1 MGKNIAIIILLG
13 LIGFFGYYLFN
24 TQTIPPE
31 GEQALV
37 QRVKQ
42 KVSVVI
48 YSSNSCRYCLL
59 AKDFM
64 DKKGIQFDVR
74 DVNIGKNAREM
85 SERTNGSRGIPQI
98 FINHKHIGGW
108 SELNM
113 LEQKGFLDL
122 MLAGQTVDL
131 NK

>member
-13 LIGFFGYYLFN
+13 LIGFFGYFLFN
-24 TQTIPPE
+24 KQDRPAE
-31 GEQALV
+31 GEPALV

-48 YSSNSCRYCLL
+48 YSSNSCRYCLM

-64 DKKGIQFDVR
+64 GKKGIQFDVR

-85 SERTNGSRGIPQI
+85 SERTNGSRAIPQI

-108 SELNM
+108 TELNR
-113 LEQKGFLDL
+113 LEQKGLLDL
-122 MLAGQTVDL
+122 MLAGQNVDL
-131 NK
+131 SK